1 MLNIKPRNKE
11 NEMNKS
17 SAMILLSAAILV
29 FPSISSAHASIA
41 GMSSHAGLLHPF
53 TGLDHLLAMFAVGL
67 WASKLG
73 GRAVWMLPTAF
84 VSAIIVG
91 GLIGVSGIDI
101 PGVRAGIVASLLIF
115 GFLLAADVK
124 LPVVTGSLAV
134 SFFGL
139 FHGQAHGAEMSATLS
154 VLPYVAGFTVAT
166 ILLQVAGVASFRLM
180 QLLHAEMVARLFGGG
195 ITLAGV
201 YMAAV

>member
-1 MLNIKPRNKE
+1 
-11 NEMNKS
+11 MNKF

-29 FPSISSAHASIA
+29 FPAISSAHASIA
-41 GMSSHAGLLHPF
+41 GMSSLYAGLLHPF

-84 VSAIIVG
+84 VSAMIVG
-91 GLIGVSGIDI
+91 GLIRVSGVDI
-101 PGVRAGIVASLLIF
+101 PFVGAGIVASLLIF

-139 FHGQAHGAEMSATLS
+139 FHGQAHGAEMSVMLS

-166 ILLQVAGVASFRLM
+166 MLLQAAGVASFRLM
-180 QLLHAEMVARLFGGG
+180 QLLHAETAARFSGGV
-195 ITLAGV
+195 IALAGV
-201 YMAAV
+201 YMAAA